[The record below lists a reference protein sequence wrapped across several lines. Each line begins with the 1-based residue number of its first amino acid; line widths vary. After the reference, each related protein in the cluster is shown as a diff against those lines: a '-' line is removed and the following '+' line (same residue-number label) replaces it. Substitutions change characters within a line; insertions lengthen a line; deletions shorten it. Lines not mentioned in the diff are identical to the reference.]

1 MMRLLRSAV
10 AAMLV
15 VAAAWAANPP
25 PAQAAQAALP
35 PGALASNV
43 HIFYY
48 PWYGSPAVNGS
59 YRHWQQGGHTPPQ
72 AVGADLYP
80 TLGAYDSG
88 DTRVVDQHMAWIARA
103 GVGVLVYS
111 WWGQGSYE
119 DTLVTRVMDA
129 ANRQGVKVAWHLEPY
144 GTRTAASTVA
154 DINYI
159 NSRYGG
165 HPAFYRDAAHGN
177 RAAFYVFE
185 SLRVTD
191 WSPLAQVRAGNIVL
205 AQTTDTTK
213 VAHFGGM
220 YTYDGIAGATA
231 PGWANASAFCKANG
245 LVWAPSIAPGYIDDR
260 AVPGNT
266 TPTLARDN
274 GAAYDRQ
281 WNNALGT
288 ATGGP
293 PTWVSIT
300 SFNEWHEGSVIEP
313 ASYTPPAGHG
323 YQTFNG
329 AYGLTG
335 AAAETAYLDRTRYW
349 ADRFNPTPGESGTGL
364 RAVANGRFVT
374 AGASPLVASATAFGT
389 AERFDVVDAGG
400 GQVALRARVN
410 GRYVAAEDAGAAPL
424 IANRTAIGSWE
435 RFTMIR
441 NSDGTVSFR
450 AAVNSRYVAAEN
462 AGAAPLVANRT
473 TIGPWEKFNLVT
485 S

>member
-1 MMRLLRSAV
+1 
-10 AAMLV
+10 MLM
-15 VAAAWAANPP
+15 VAAAWAATPP
-25 PAQAAQAALP
+25 PAQAAQVAQAALP

-80 TLGAYDSG
+80 VLGAYDSG
-88 DTRVVDQHMAWIARA
+88 DTRVIDQHMAWIARA

-129 ANRQGVKVAWHLEPY
+129 AARYGIRVAWHLEPY
-144 GTRTAASTVA
+144 GTRTAASTVS

-165 HPAFYRDAAHGN
+165 HPAYYRDAAHGN

-191 WSPLAQVRAGNIVL
+191 WSALEQVRAGNIVL

-213 VAHFGGM
+213 VANFGGM

-266 TPTLARDN
+266 TPTVTRDN

-313 ASYTPPAGHG
+313 ASSTPPGGHG

-349 ADRFNPTPGESGTGL
+349 ADRFNPTQADPGTSL
-364 RAVANGRFVT
+364 RATVNSRYVT
-374 AGASPLVASATAFGT
+374 ASDTAPLIANSTAIGAGQ
-389 AERFDVVDAGG
+389 RFDVVDAGG
-400 GQVALRARVN
+400 GQVALRAKLN
-410 GRYVAAEDAGAAPL
+410 G
-424 IANRTAIGSWE
+424 
-435 RFTMIR
+435 
-441 NSDGTVSFR
+441 
-450 AAVNSRYVAAEN
+450 RYVAAEN

-473 TIGPWEKFNLVT
+473 SIGAWERFTMVRNSDGTVSFRAAVNNRYVVADNAGAAPLIANRTAIGPWERFNLVT